1 MPEIAFNDLKFEEA
15 GNAIVVTFLDNFYFE
30 IQKNAL
36 GNFQTRENKITFR
49 DMTEKEARNR
59 LNSILDGGFLNLT
72 SKTTKNPATYIN
84 KYSGLPLIGSAAF
97 GIVDRNSNMLE
108 VKPLTGC
115 NMNCVFCSVDEGLA
129 SRKTHEIVI
138 DKDHLSQ
145 ETAKAASTKE
155 CDVHVTINAHGEP
168 TLYKPMPELV
178 EKIAKIKNVKTTT
191 IITNCTLLNEE
202 YVDKLTKAGLT
213 ALNVSL
219 NAISSQTAKILEGH
233 GKYDVEHVKK
243 TCEYAAK
250 KIQVVL
256 APVFVPGYNDN
267 ELSEIIKFAKKIG
280 AKAGIQNYLYY
291 KKGRNP
297 VNAKQM
303 PWSNF
308 YEKLKKLEK
317 KHDFKLILDE
327 KDFGIVKTKPLPKPF
342 KKNQIVEATI
352 KCPGRYENEVIA
364 AAKNRNVTITNFNK
378 GSKSK
383 VKIKIT
389 SDKHNLFFAKTI

>member
-1 MPEIAFNDLKFEEA
+1 MPEISFNDLKFEEI
-15 GNAIVVTFLDNFYFE
+15 GNTIVVTFLDNFYFE
-30 IQKNAL
+30 IQKNAI
-36 GNFQTRENKITFR
+36 GKIQTHENKITFH

-59 LNSILDGGFLNLT
+59 FNNILDRGFLNLT
-72 SKTTKNPATYIN
+72 SKTTKNPATYVN

-115 NMNCVFCSVDEGLA
+115 NMNCIFCSVDEGLV

-138 DKDHLSQ
+138 DKDYLAQ
-145 ETAKAASTKE
+145 ETAKIASAKE
-155 CDVHVTINAHGEP
+155 CDVHITINAHGEP

-191 IITNCTLLNEE
+191 IITNGTLLTEE
-202 YVDKLTKAGLT
+202 YVDKLAKAGLT

-219 NAISSQTAKILEGH
+219 NAINPKTAKILEGH

-243 TCEYAAK
+243 ICEYAAK

-256 APVFVPGYNDN
+256 APVLVPGYNDDQ
-267 ELSEIIKFAKKIG
+267 LSEIIKFAKKIG

-297 VNAKQM
+297 LM
-303 PWSNF
+303 PNKCLGTTST
-308 YEKLKKLEK
+308 
-317 KHDFKLILDE
+317 
-327 KDFGIVKTKPLPKPF
+327 KT
-342 KKNQIVEATI
+342 
-352 KCPGRYENEVIA
+352 
-364 AAKNRNVTITNFNK
+364 
-378 GSKSK
+378 
-383 VKIKIT
+383 
-389 SDKHNLFFAKTI
+389 